1 MRHVVNVKLKGS
13 WNGAS
18 VASVTL
24 AFNDRHR
31 RRIRMYDDSGDLF
44 LLNLSD
50 AMLLAEGDGLELD
63 NGNIIAVRAA
73 PEPVA
78 DIYCKNAMHLARIAW
93 HIGNRHTA
101 IQLLDDSSLRIS
113 DDSVLVNMVEGL
125 SAKVKRHSAPFQ
137 PEPGAYSQNMQVSGH
152 ERSD

>member
-1 MRHVVNVKLKGS
+1 M
-13 WNGAS
+13 
-18 VASVTL
+18 ASVTL
-24 AFNDRHR
+24 VFNDRYR
-31 RRIRMYDDSGDLF
+31 RRIRMHDDAGDLF

-78 DIYCKNAMHLARIAW
+78 DIYCKNASHMARIAW

-101 IQLLDDSSLRIS
+101 IQLLDDSSMRIS
-113 DDSVLVNMVEGL
+113 DDNVLVSMVEGL
-125 SAKVKRHSAPFQ
+125 YAKVKRHIAPFQ
-137 PEPGAYSQNMQVSGH
+137 PEPGAYSQNRQVLGH
-152 ERSD
+152 GHSH